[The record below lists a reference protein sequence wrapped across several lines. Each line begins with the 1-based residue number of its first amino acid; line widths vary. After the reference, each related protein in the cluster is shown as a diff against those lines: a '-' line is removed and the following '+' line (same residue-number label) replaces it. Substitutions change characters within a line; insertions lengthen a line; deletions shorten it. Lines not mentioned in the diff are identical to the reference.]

1 MGIDEQLEGMFI
13 AERRRT
19 ASIINDVVEHAERYG
34 GDNLSLHEALT
45 IVARHVEYGDENG
58 TLYGECGRC
67 RDSSGNRRRRTEV
80 PLGNET
86 VPCGECSAVLPFAR

>member
-34 GDNLSLHEALT
+34 GDNLSLGEALA
-45 IVARHVEYGDENG
+45 IVARHVEHGDEHG
-58 TLYGECGRC
+58 ALYGECRGC
-67 RDSSGNRRRRTEV
+67 TDYKGTRRRTEV
-80 PLGNET
+80 PLGDET
-86 VPCGECSAVLPFAR
+86 VPCAECGNVLPFAR